1 MYGQALSNG
10 YRCHCDGLGLNKEGQ
25 REKEAGEVCSRFY
38 QAQVGN
44 TLEKAFM
51 VSPLHC
57 LPPVKTFAFHD
68 EVSISMC
75 HTEVS
80 LSPFRFYEMEMWITS
95 LLISSLLLPSFAS
108 VLLVLPS

>member
-10 YRCHCDGLGLNKEGQ
+10 YRCHRGGLGQNKEGQ
-25 REKEAGEVCSRFY
+25 REKEAGEICSHFY
-38 QAQVGN
+38 QAQIGN

-51 VSPLHC
+51 VSSVHC
-57 LPPVKTFAFHD
+57 LSPLKTFAFHN
-68 EVSISMC
+68 EVFISVC

-80 LSPFRFYEMEMWITS
+80 LSPFHFHEMEMWITS
-95 LLISSLLLPSFAS
+95 PLISSLLLPSVAS